1 MNDQTIALI
10 ISFLSGAL
18 TFYTVV
24 KTLVIVLRVNHDFKL
39 IADDFRRICERVE
52 LDQAFV
58 LVIKKENYHSF
69 CWAKSDPVYWEKI
82 QAFEKSIFDGMRKGT
97 VSVPY
102 VGDFKRITTDQVKTN
117 DESD

>member
-10 ISFLSGAL
+10 ISFCSGAL

-24 KTLVIVLRVNHDFKL
+24 KTLVIVLRVHDDFNL
-39 IADDFRRICERVE
+39 IANDFRRICKRVE

-58 LVIKKENYHSF
+58 FVIKKEAYHSF

-82 QAFEKSIFDGMRKGT
+82 RAFEKSIFDGMKNGT